1 MKIAYLIL
9 AHQYPEQLV
18 RLVESRNTEN
28 TTFFIHINK
37 KIDNKIYNQFVKGLS
52 HLPNVHFIERQVIY
66 VFDFGHTQASLQ
78 GIIEVI
84 ESKVDFDYL
93 ILSTGQDYS
102 LKSNRYL
109 ENFFQENEG
118 KIFLDYMD
126 NLVVTDG
133 LWHNR
138 GADNINYWHVR
149 LWKLRFVF
157 PGPLNLS
164 SHNRYCN
171 SHETWY
177 KILSFL
183 WNGVVPLFPIKRQ
196 FPEGFIPYRGSSYWC
211 FPRDCVEYIY
221 NFLNTPKGKEYV
233 NYFKYVDGPD
243 EMFFQTLLLNSPLK
257 DRIVNDNLF
266 FIDWENPNPTR
277 PRVFEACD
285 FERLA
290 NSPKLFARKFNATR
304 DSEIFDLLDQRFS
317 QRDELLRER
326 SS

>member
-18 RLVESRNTEN
+18 RIVESRNTEN

-37 KIDNKIYNQFVKGLS
+37 KIENKIYNQFVKGLS
-52 HLPNVHFIERQVIY
+52 HLPNVHFIKNRQVIY
-66 VFDFGHTQASLQ
+66 MFDFGHTQASLE
-78 GIIEVI
+78 GIKEVI

-93 ILSTGQDYS
+93 ILGTGQDYS
-102 LKSNRYL
+102 IKSNRSI

-118 KIFLDYMD
+118 KIFLDYME
-126 NLVVTDG
+126 NLVLTDG
-133 LWHNR
+133 LWPNR

-149 LWKLRFVF
+149 LWKFRFVF
-157 PGPLNLS
+157 PGPLNMS

-171 SHETWY
+171 SEKPWY

-183 WNGVVPLFPIKRQ
+183 WDGVVPLFPIKRK

-221 NFLNTPKGKEYV
+221 NFLNTPKGKGYV

-243 EMFFQTLLLNSPLK
+243 EMFFQTLLLSSPLK
-257 DRIVNDNLF
+257 DRVVNDNLF

-285 FERLA
+285 FERLV
-290 NSPKLFARKFNATR
+290 NSPKLFARKFNITR
-304 DSEIFDLLDQRFS
+304 DSEILDLLDQRFL
-317 QRDELLRER
+317 QKDELMQEH
-326 SS
+326 